1 MTAIACEYLDD
12 YDRRSP
18 PRGIPPELALLIVR
32 KAERM
37 AARFEDQAL
46 DEMTRRARSALRDGC
61 DPRVIA
67 RQMGL

>member
-1 MTAIACEYLDD
+1 M
-12 YDRRSP
+12 
-18 PRGIPPELALLIVR
+18 RGNTYGRPVAKPQPIPPELALLIVR

-37 AARFEDQAL
+37 AAQFEDQAL
-46 DEMTRRARSALRDGC
+46 DEMTRRARRALRDGC